1 MNFSTLL
8 FIIVLSACGTG
19 SRLAPTISTSDAMS
33 ETQELTEEQV
43 MSMGRADS
51 DLDGFS
57 NNVDVCPA
65 IANPGQIDR
74 DGDGVGD
81 LCDVCPTI
89 AAPGY
94 ISGCLN

>member
-1 MNFSTLL
+1 
-8 FIIVLSACGTG
+8 
-19 SRLAPTISTSDAMS
+19 
-33 ETQELTEEQV
+33 